1 MLRTIT
7 PSEMKR
13 VENRVMRET
22 ALTGDRLMQNAAA
35 HVAQAVR
42 RRMAGRAG
50 QVVCL
55 CGTGNNGGDGLA
67 AMRMLAQEDPAFRGE
82 CWLLPGALSADAQRE
97 LSRLR
102 EAAEDR
108 VAVRRAEDGPA
119 LPQEAACAVDAL
131 FGTGLSRP
139 LEGAARMACEALN
152 ALAEAGVPVVAVDIP
167 SGLNGETGQVMG
179 AAVRACE
186 TVTFHRP
193 KPGLYL
199 GQGPDFAGEITVA
212 DIGLSAPEAAALD
225 DADGMRVL
233 ERGERLLPPRSKT
246 AHKGSFGRVVL
257 WAGSRG
263 MAGAAAIAATAALR
277 AGAGLVTVACPDDV
291 VDVVQT
297 LCPCATCAPLS
308 TQDEDA
314 AWESLSAALER
325 ADALG
330 AGCGLGQGPMAV
342 GLMERLLCFLH
353 GRALPCVLDADALNL
368 LARRPAWLA
377 DGAAIVLTP
386 HPGEAARLLG
396 MSTAEIVAD
405 VPGAAAR
412 IRRRYGAAVVLKG
425 ARSVLCAQEGLAL
438 NPFGTPA
445 MAKGGSGDALT
456 GIMAA
461 LLAGR
466 AAGAYAMDDLF
477 LMQSA
482 CALHGLAGERAAQ
495 RCGERGMLA
504 TDLCECLGFD
514 FREET
519 PQRSVQPCAALSPLG
534 RTVHVTVEHRRGT
547 RDAQGRVYELPCG
560 HVAECLESENRW
572 QDACLLGV
580 SGSPEWFEGEVAARV
595 MLAGGEMWVVAPK
608 GTRPTPEEVRRAT
621 AFLGPAEG
629 VEVAR

>member
-13 VENRVMRET
+13 VESRVMQET
-22 ALTGDRLMQNAAA
+22 SITGEALMQNAAA
-35 HVAQAVR
+35 HVARAVR
-42 RRMAGRAG
+42 RRAAGRAG

-67 AMRMLAQEDPAFRGE
+67 AMRMLAQEDPAFRGV
-82 CWLLPGALSADAQRE
+82 CWLLPGRLSADAQRE
-97 LSRLR
+97 LERLR

-108 VAVRRAEDGPA
+108 VAVRRAEDGLA

-139 LEGAARMACEALN
+139 LEGMALAACEALQ

-199 GQGPDFAGEITVA
+199 GQGPDYAGEITVA
-212 DIGLSAPEAAALD
+212 DIGLTAPEAAALD

-233 ERGERLLPPRSKT
+233 ERGERFLPPRART

-297 LCPCATCAPLS
+297 LCPCATCAPLPMD
-308 TQDEDA
+308 DEDA
-314 AWESLSAALER
+314 AWEALSAALER

-330 AGCGLGQGPMAV
+330 AGCGLGQGPMAAA
-342 GLMERLLCFLH
+342 LMERLLRFLH

-377 DGAAIVLTP
+377 DGAAHVLTP

-396 MSTAEIVAD
+396 VSTAEILAD
-405 VPGAAAR
+405 MPGAAVR

-425 ARSVLCAQEGLAL
+425 ARSVLCAEEGMAL
-438 NPFGTPA
+438 NSFGTPA

-477 LMQSA
+477 LMQAA
-482 CALHGLAGERAAQ
+482 CALHGLAGERAS
-495 RCGERGMLA
+495 RRYGERGALA
-504 TDLCECLGFD
+504 TDLCACLGFD
-514 FREET
+514 FLEEGAREDT
-519 PQRSVQPCAALSPLG
+519 RPCAASSPLG

-547 RDAQGRVYELPCG
+547 RDAQGRVCELPLG

-580 SGSPEWFEGEVAARV
+580 SGSPEWFEGEVAARLT
-595 MLAGGEMWVVAPK
+595 LAGGEMWVVAPK

-621 AFLGPAEG
+621 AFLGPATG
-629 VEVAR
+629 VEVR

>member
-13 VENRVMRET
+13 VESRVMQET
-22 ALTGDRLMQNAAA
+22 SITGEALMQNAAA
-35 HVAQAVR
+35 HVARAVR
-42 RRMAGRAG
+42 RRAAGRAG

-67 AMRMLAQEDPAFRGE
+67 AMRMLAQEDPAFRGV
-82 CWLLPGALSADAQRE
+82 CWLLPGRLSADAQRE
-97 LSRLR
+97 LERLR
-102 EAAEDR
+102 EAVEDR
-108 VAVRRAEDGPA
+108 VAVRRAEDGLA

-139 LEGAARMACEALN
+139 LEGMALAACEALQ

-212 DIGLSAPEAAALD
+212 DIGLTAPEAAALD

-233 ERGERLLPPRSKT
+233 ERGERLLPPRAKT
-246 AHKGSFGRVVL
+246 AHKGNMGRVVL

-297 LCPCATCAPLS
+297 LCPCATCAPLPMD
-308 TQDEDA
+308 DEDA
-314 AWESLSAALER
+314 AWEALSAALER

-330 AGCGLGQGPMAV
+330 AGCGLGQGPMAAA
-342 GLMERLLCFLH
+342 LMERLLRFLH

-377 DGAAIVLTP
+377 DGAAHVLTP

-396 MSTAEIVAD
+396 VSTAEILAD
-405 VPGAAAR
+405 VPGAAVR

-425 ARSVLCAQEGLAL
+425 ARSVLCAEEGLAL

-456 GIMAA
+456 GVTTA

-477 LMQSA
+477 LMQAA
-482 CALHGLAGERAAQ
+482 CALHGLAGERAS
-495 RCGERGMLA
+495 RRYGERGALA
-504 TDLCECLGFD
+504 TDLCACLGFD
-514 FREET
+514 FLEEGAREDT
-519 PQRSVQPCAALSPLG
+519 RPCAASSPLG

-547 RDAQGRVYELPCG
+547 RDAQGRVYELPLG

-580 SGSPEWFEGEVAARV
+580 SGSPEWFEGEVAARLT
-595 MLAGGEMWVVAPK
+595 LAGGEMWVVAPK

-621 AFLGPAEG
+621 AFLGPAAG
-629 VEVAR
+629 VEVR

>member
-13 VENRVMRET
+13 VESRVIQET
-22 ALTGDRLMQNAAA
+22 SITGEALMQNAAA
-35 HVAQAVR
+35 HVARAVR
-42 RRMAGRAG
+42 RRAAGRAG

-67 AMRMLAQEDPAFRGE
+67 AMRMLAQEDPAFRGV
-82 CWLLPGALSADAQRE
+82 CWLLPGRLSADAQRE
-97 LSRLR
+97 LERLR
-102 EAAEDR
+102 EAVEDR
-108 VAVRRAEDGPA
+108 VAVRRAEDGLA

-139 LEGAARMACEALN
+139 LEGMALAACEALQ

-199 GQGPDFAGEITVA
+199 GQGPDYAGEITVA
-212 DIGLSAPEAAALD
+212 DIGLTAPEAAALD

-233 ERGERLLPPRSKT
+233 ERGERFLPPRART

-308 TQDEDA
+308 TEDEDA
-314 AWESLSAALER
+314 AWEALSAALER

-330 AGCGLGQGPMAV
+330 AGCGLGQGPMAAA
-342 GLMERLLCFLH
+342 LLERLLRFLH

-377 DGAAIVLTP
+377 DGATHVLTP

-396 MSTAEIVAD
+396 VSTAEILAD
-405 VPGAAAR
+405 APGAAAR

-456 GIMAA
+456 GVTTA

-477 LMQSA
+477 LMQAA
-482 CALHGLAGERAAQ
+482 CALHGLAGERAAE

-504 TDLCECLGFD
+504 TDLCACLGFD
-514 FREET
+514 FWEET
-519 PQRSVQPCAALSPLG
+519 PQRSVQPCAAPSPLG

-547 RDAQGRVYELPCG
+547 RDAQDRMYELPCG
-560 HVAECLESENRW
+560 YVAECLESENCW

-580 SGSPEWFEGEVAARV
+580 SGSPEWFEGEVAARLT
-595 MLAGGEMWVVAPK
+595 LAGGEMWVVAPK
-608 GTRPTPEEVRRAT
+608 GTRPTSEEVRRAT

-629 VEVAR
+629 VEVR

>member
-13 VENRVMRET
+13 VESRVMQET
-22 ALTGDRLMQNAAA
+22 SITGEALMQNAAA
-35 HVAQAVR
+35 HVARAVR
-42 RRMAGRAG
+42 RRAAGRAG

-67 AMRMLAQEDPAFRGE
+67 AMRMLAQEDPAFRGV
-82 CWLLPGALSADAQRE
+82 CWLLPGRLSADAQRE
-97 LSRLR
+97 LERLR
-102 EAAEDR
+102 EAVEDR
-108 VAVRRAEDGPA
+108 VAVRRAEDGLA

-139 LEGAARMACEALN
+139 LEGMALAACEALQ

-199 GQGPDFAGEITVA
+199 GQGPDYAGEITVA
-212 DIGLSAPEAAALD
+212 DIGLTAPEAAALD

-233 ERGERLLPPRSKT
+233 ERGERLLPPRART

-308 TQDEDA
+308 TEDEDA
-314 AWESLSAALER
+314 AWEALSAALER

-330 AGCGLGQGPMAV
+330 AGCGLGQGPMAAA
-342 GLMERLLCFLH
+342 LMERLLRFLH

-396 MSTAEIVAD
+396 VSTAEILAD
-405 VPGAAAR
+405 VPGAAVR

-425 ARSVLCAQEGLAL
+425 ARSVLCAEEGRAL

-456 GIMAA
+456 GVTAA

-477 LMQSA
+477 LMQAA
-482 CALHGLAGERAAQ
+482 CALHGLAGERAS
-495 RCGERGMLA
+495 RRYGERGALA
-504 TDLCECLGFD
+504 TDLCACLGFD
-514 FREET
+514 FLEEGAREDT
-519 PQRSVQPCAALSPLG
+519 RPCAASSPLG

-547 RDAQGRVYELPCG
+547 RDAQDRMYELPCG
-560 HVAECLESENRW
+560 YVAECLESENRW

-580 SGSPEWFEGEVAARV
+580 SGSPEWFEGEVAARLT
-595 MLAGGEMWVVAPK
+595 LAGGEMWVVAPK

-621 AFLGPAEG
+621 AFLGPAAG
-629 VEVAR
+629 VEVR

>member
-13 VENRVMRET
+13 VESRVMQET
-22 ALTGDRLMQNAAA
+22 SITGEALMQNAAA

-50 QVVCL
+50 RVVCL

-67 AMRMLAQEDPAFRGE
+67 AMRILAQEDPGFRGE
-82 CWLLPGALSADAQRE
+82 CWLLPGTLSADAQRE

-108 VAVRRAEDGPA
+108 VAVRRAEDGLA

-139 LEGAARMACEALN
+139 LEGAARMACEALQ

-199 GQGPDFAGEITVA
+199 GQGPDCAGEITVA
-212 DIGLSAPEAAALD
+212 DIGLTAPEVAALD

-233 ERGERLLPPRSKT
+233 ERGERLLPPRAKT
-246 AHKGSFGRVVL
+246 AHKGNLGRVVL

-297 LCPCATCAPLS
+297 LCPCATCAPLPAE
-308 TQDEDA
+308 DEDA

-330 AGCGLGQGPMAV
+330 AGCGLGRGPMAAA
-342 GLMERLLCFLH
+342 LMERLLRFLH

-396 MSTAEIVAD
+396 VSTAEILAD
-405 VPGAAAR
+405 MPGAAVR
-412 IRRRYGAAVVLKG
+412 IRRRYGAAVALKG

-456 GIMAA
+456 GVMAA

-466 AAGAYAMDDLF
+466 AAGAYAMDDLL
-477 LMQSA
+477 LMQAA
-482 CALHGLAGERAAQ
+482 CALHGLAGERAA
-495 RCGERGMLA
+495 RRYGERGMLA
-504 TDLCECLGFD
+504 TDLCQCLGLD
-514 FREET
+514 FWEDEAREDAK
-519 PQRSVQPCAALSPLG
+519 PCAAPSPLG
-534 RTVHVTVEHRRGT
+534 RTVHVTVERRRGA

-560 HVAECLESENRW
+560 HVTECLESENRW

-580 SGSPEWFEGEVAARV
+580 NGSPEWFEGEVAARV
-595 MLAGGEMWVVAPK
+595 RLAGGDMWVVAPK
-608 GTRPTPEEVRRAT
+608 GTRLAPDEVRRAT

-629 VEVAR
+629 VEVR

>member
-13 VENRVMRET
+13 VESRVMQET
-22 ALTGDRLMQNAAA
+22 SITGEALMQNAAA
-35 HVAQAVR
+35 HVARAVR
-42 RRMAGRAG
+42 RRAAGRAG

-67 AMRMLAQEDPAFRGE
+67 AMRMLAQEDPGFCGT
-82 CWLLPGALSADAQRE
+82 CLLLPGTLSADAQRE
-97 LSRLR
+97 LERLR

-108 VAVRRAEDGPA
+108 VAVRRAEDGLA

-139 LEGAARMACEALN
+139 LEGMALAACEALQ

-199 GQGPDFAGEITVA
+199 GQGPDYAGEITVA
-212 DIGLSAPEAAALD
+212 DIGLTAPEAAALD

-233 ERGERLLPPRSKT
+233 ERGERLLPPRART

-277 AGAGLVTVACPDDV
+277 AGAGLVTVVCPDDV

-308 TQDEDA
+308 TEDEDA
-314 AWESLSAALER
+314 AWEALSAALER

-330 AGCGLGQGPMAV
+330 AGCGLGQGPMAAA
-342 GLMERLLCFLH
+342 LMERLLRFLH

-377 DGAAIVLTP
+377 DGATHVLTP

-396 MSTAEIVAD
+396 VSTAEILAD
-405 VPGAAAR
+405 VPGAAVR

-425 ARSVLCAQEGLAL
+425 ARSVLCAEEGRAL

-456 GIMAA
+456 GVTAA

-477 LMQSA
+477 LMQAA

-514 FREET
+514 FWEET
-519 PQRSVQPCAALSPLG
+519 PRRSVQPCAASSPLG

-547 RDAQGRVYELPCG
+547 RDAQGRVYELPLG

-580 SGSPEWFEGEVAARV
+580 SGSPEWFEGEVAARLT
-595 MLAGGEMWVVAPK
+595 LAGGEMWVVAPK
-608 GTRPTPEEVRRAT
+608 GTRPTSEEVRRAT
-621 AFLGPAEG
+621 AFLGPTEG
-629 VEVAR
+629 VEVR